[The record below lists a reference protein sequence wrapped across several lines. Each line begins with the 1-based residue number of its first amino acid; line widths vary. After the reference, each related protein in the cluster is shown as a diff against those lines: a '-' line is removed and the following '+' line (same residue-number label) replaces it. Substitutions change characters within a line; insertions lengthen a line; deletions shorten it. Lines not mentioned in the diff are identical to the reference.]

1 MSLRTRRSGQAA
13 GRRDPGASG
22 VAGAADGACRDFD
35 GLVGAL
41 VDQGTVGLICLDR
54 AGRILETNVR
64 AREILR
70 EFGSRVPANARSP
83 ERPRHSAGPRARRRR
98 LSDCLADHA
107 VAIERLI
114 QDALG
119 ETDAKRTGAAIVLG
133 EWPDR
138 NPLILHCRPVARSG
152 SSAGAGAAAGAAA
165 AAVVV
170 IVDPWIPHAV
180 DAEVIRRTLRLTP
193 AESRVAAALA
203 EGMTVRRIARATG
216 IRRNSVRWLLKQCF
230 AKTNCRRQADL
241 VRLVLSVS
249 RLPMPVAGPGRRRG

>member
-1 MSLRTRRSGQAA
+1 MSLRKRRSGQAA
-13 GRRDPGASG
+13 GRRNCDTGG
-22 VAGAADGACRDFD
+22 VVDGAGRDFD

-41 VDQGTVGLICLDR
+41 VDQGTVGIVCLDS

-64 AREILR
+64 AREILL
-70 EFGSRVPANARSP
+70 EFGSRVPANPRFP
-83 ERPRHSAGPRARRRR
+83 ERPRDSARPRAPRRR

-107 VAIERLI
+107 AAVERLLE
-114 QDALG
+114 DALG
-119 ETDAKRTGAAIVLG
+119 DTAAKGTGAVTVLG

-138 NPLILHCRPVARSG
+138 SPLILHCRPVAHRSE
-152 SSAGAGAAAGAAA
+152 SSAAV

-170 IVDPWIPHAV
+170 IVDPWMPPTV
-180 DAEVIRRTLRLTP
+180 DPELLRRTLGLTP

-230 AKTNCRRQADL
+230 AKTNCRRQANL

-249 RLPMPVAGPGRRRG
+249 RLPMPAAGPKRE

>member
-1 MSLRTRRSGQAA
+1 MSLRKRRSGQAA
-13 GRRDPGASG
+13 GRRNRGASG

-41 VDQGTVGLICLDR
+41 VDQGTVGLICLDS

-64 AREILR
+64 AREVLR
-70 EFGSRVPANARSP
+70 EFVSPVPANARFP
-83 ERPRHSAGPRARRRR
+83 ERPRHSARSRAPRCR

-107 VAIERLI
+107 AAVKRLVE
-114 QDALG
+114 DTLS
-119 ETDAKRTGAAIVLG
+119 ETGAKGTGAVTVLG

-138 NPLILHCRPVARSG
+138 RPLILHCRPVVDRSG
-152 SSAGAGAAAGAAA
+152 DGAAV

-170 IVDPWIPHAV
+170 IVDPWMPSAV
-180 DAEVIRRTLRLTP
+180 DVELVRRTLRLTP
-193 AESRVAAALA
+193 AEARVAAALA
-203 EGMTVRRIARATG
+203 EGMTVRRIARAAG

-249 RLPMPVAGPGRRRG
+249 RLPMPAAEPGRE

>member
-1 MSLRTRRSGQAA
+1 MSLRTPRTGQAA
-13 GRRDPGASG
+13 GRPSRGASG
-22 VAGAADGACRDFD
+22 VPGAADGACRDFD

-41 VDQGTVGLICLDR
+41 VDQGTVGLICLDS

-64 AREILR
+64 AREVLR
-70 EFGSRVPANARSP
+70 EFGSGVPANARFP
-83 ERPRHSAGPRARRRR
+83 ERPRHSARSRAPRCR

-107 VAIERLI
+107 AAIERLVE
-114 QDALG
+114 DALG
-119 ETDAKRTGAAIVLG
+119 QTGAKGTGAAMVLG

-138 NPLILHCRPVARSG
+138 RSLVLHCRPVVDPSG
-152 SSAGAGAAAGAAA
+152 SGTAAAV
-165 AAVVV
+165 VVV
-170 IVDPWIPHAV
+170 IVDPWMPPAV
-180 DAEVIRRTLRLTP
+180 DPDLLRRTLGLTP

-249 RLPMPVAGPGRRRG
+249 RLPMPAAGPKARE